1 MTRRHLLAAFSAL
14 AARGLLRAG
23 GAKLEHPDGSELVG
37 KAAPPLRLTRWLN
50 SPPLEIGHGDLRD
63 KVVLLRW
70 WTAGCPLCAA
80 TAPALIGFQQRYQS
94 QGLRIVG
101 VYHPKPDP
109 GDVDLK
115 SVKAAI
121 AEKQF
126 KFPVAVDADWSAL
139 KRWWL
144 STDRDFTSVSF
155 LLDRRGVIRYVHPGG
170 EFHEGNEGG
179 FDTHESCNRDYHVIE
194 GDIRRLVAQ
203 RA

>member
-1 MTRRHLLAAFSAL
+1 MTRRHLLAALSA
-14 AARGLLRAG
+14 AAAGGLRAAG
-23 GAKLEHPDGSELVG
+23 VKLDHPDGSELVG
-37 KAAPPLRLTRWLN
+37 HPAPPLKLTRWLN
-50 SPPLEIGHGDLRD
+50 SAPLEIGEGELRG

-70 WTAGCPLCAA
+70 WTVGCPLCAA

-126 KFPVAVDADWSAL
+126 TFPVAVDADWSAL

-155 LLDRRGVIRYVHPGG
+155 LLDRR
-170 EFHEGNEGG
+170 
-179 FDTHESCNRDYHVIE
+179 
-194 GDIRRLVAQ
+194 
-203 RA
+203 